1 MPSSVV
7 RSHVYDPASGRL
19 VIRFV
24 SGRAYA
30 YAGVPPEVAAAFAAA
45 PSQGAFFNAAIRDV
59 YPAERL
65 RGVAL
70 RR

>member
-7 RSHVYDPASGRL
+7 RAHVYDPATGWL

-24 SGRAYA
+24 NGRRYA
-30 YAGVPPEVAAAFAAA
+30 YAGVPPAVAEAFAAA
-45 PSQGAFFNAAIRDV
+45 PSRGAFFNAAIREV

-65 RGVAL
+65 RGGQDA
-70 RR
+70 R